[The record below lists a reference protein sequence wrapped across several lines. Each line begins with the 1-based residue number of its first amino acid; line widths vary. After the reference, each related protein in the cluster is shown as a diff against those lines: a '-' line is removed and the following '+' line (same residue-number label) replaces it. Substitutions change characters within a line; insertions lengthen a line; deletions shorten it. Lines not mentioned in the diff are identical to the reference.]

1 VLEGNLDDF
10 TLPDILRLLAFTSKS
25 GRLAIHREGTAGR
38 IDLADGRVREA
49 SADADHLSIA
59 RRLLGVGLVSVGD
72 LEPVLQDR
80 DELPTD
86 LELARDLV
94 DAGTLESG
102 TLAEVLREQT
112 VDAVFDL
119 LRWTEGNFRFDGGAP
134 DTSDGQVLDLA
145 VPVDEVLTDATSRLE
160 AWPAVAERTG
170 DGDAVVTI
178 SRPAG
183 ERAQVSLPPDG
194 WSLLSLVD
202 GRRTVAELARL
213 SGQGEFRT
221 RRTLVALLDEGVV
234 SVGDTDGPGHVERLL
249 AEHDRLAALE
259 TELGAPAA
267 PRPASSGG
275 SGQQGPSGPDRPQPA
290 ASPATSTASSPADA
304 AASPATAEAP
314 APTPSPTPTAPAPAA
329 PSASAPVA
337 PRASASGSSRPGPVT
352 VRTEDIPPV
361 TAEPAPSPA
370 DAEAA
375 EAAARGKARGGR
387 LRTDPSVDADLVRRL
402 IDGVESL

>member
-25 GRLAIHREGTAGR
+25 GRLAIHGEGTAGR
-38 IDLADGRVREA
+38 IDLVDGRVREA
-49 SADADHLSIA
+49 SADAEHLSIA
-59 RRLLGVGLVSVGD
+59 RRLLGAGLVSVGD

-80 DELPTD
+80 AALPTD
-86 LELARDLV
+86 LELARALV
-94 DAGTLESG
+94 EAGTLESG

-134 DTSDGQVLDLA
+134 DANGGQVLDLA
-145 VPVDEVLTDATSRLE
+145 VPVDEVLTDATARLE
-160 AWPAVAERTG
+160 AWPSVAERTG

-202 GRRTVAELARL
+202 GRRTVTELARL

-234 SVGDTDGPGHVERLL
+234 SVGDTDGPGQVERLL
-249 AEHDRLAALE
+249 ADHDRLAALE
-259 TELGAPAA
+259 TELGAPAN
-267 PRPASSGG
+267 PRAASPGTRSP
-275 SGQQGPSGPDRPQPA
+275 QGVHDTDRPQP
-290 ASPATSTASSPADA
+290 T
-304 AASPATAEAP
+304 
-314 APTPSPTPTAPAPAA
+314 TPTSSSAATAA
-329 PSASAPVA
+329 PSAPAPSAPPPSVPSPAA
-337 PRASASGSSRPGPVT
+337 PRASATGAARPGPVT
-352 VRTEDIPPV
+352 VRTEELPTPA
-361 TAEPAPSPA
+361 AEPAPSSVDAEPA
-370 DAEAA
+370 DTAA
-375 EAAARGKARGGR
+375 HGKARGGR